1 MFLILALRTY
11 FFERRAVM
19 LPEKFTERMKKLL
32 KDEYESFIAAMDA
45 PMERAVRVNLI
56 KANPDELLS
65 RNTLALSK
73 IPYCDNAF
81 YEESEGKIGHTP
93 EHHAGEI
100 YVQDPGAIAPLSALE
115 IKSDWRVLDLCAAPG
130 GKSSQAAERL
140 GDDGFIL
147 SNEYVPKRAKIL
159 VGNFERLG
167 IKNAIVTSLDTG
179 EFKKLFD
186 SHFDLII
193 LDAPCSGEGMFR
205 KNEEAISEWSEENVE
220 ISRQRQEEIL
230 ENAVPLLKCGGHLI
244 YSTCTF
250 SLEENEMQVDKFL
263 SRHPEFTLEKCREEL
278 ICASSDGINFE
289 GAKRNDLNLCRRF
302 YPHKS
307 RGEGQFLALM
317 KKREGDAKKQTIL
330 YKDSSREPSREEMA
344 AVQAFFRESLEK
356 SPAGLIRKHGENLVL
371 ISHGH
376 PLLPK
381 SVFSAGVLLG
391 EVKKGILHP
400 AHQFFS
406 CYGKLLK
413 RRLILKKGDERL
425 TKYLFGEEIDAPE
438 ISGKGF
444 TAVFYENSA
453 LGGGKLSDGRLK
465 NHYPKGLRLT
475 K

>member
-1 MFLILALRTY
+1 
-11 FFERRAVM
+11 M
-19 LPEKFTERMKKLL
+19 LPEKFAERMKKLL
-32 KDEYESFIAAMDA
+32 GGEYDDFEKAMSE
-45 PMERAVRVNLI
+45 PAVRGLRVNLI
-56 KANPDELLS
+56 KSTPEALLS
-65 RNTLALSK
+65 RNTLSLSA

-81 YEESEGKIGHTP
+81 FEDGCEKIGQTP

-100 YVQDPGAIAPLSALE
+100 YVQDPGAMAPLSALE
-115 IKSDWRVLDLCAAPG
+115 IKRGWRVLDLCAAPG
-130 GKSSQAAERL
+130 GKSSQAAERI
-140 GDDGFIL
+140 GNEGFIL

-167 IKNAIVTSLDTG
+167 IKNAMVTSLDTA
-179 EFKKLFD
+179 EFKKYFD
-186 SHFDLII
+186 SHFDLVI

-205 KNEEAISEWSEENVE
+205 KNAEAISEWSEENVI
-220 ISRQRQEEIL
+220 ISAKRQSEIL
-230 ENAVPLLKCGGHLI
+230 ENATSLVKGGGYLI

-250 SLEENEMQVDKFL
+250 SLEENEMQIDEFL
-263 SRHPEFTLEKCREEL
+263 SRHPEFSLEKCRDEL
-278 ICASSDGINFE
+278 ILASSDGINFE
-289 GAKRNDLNLCRRF
+289 GAKSGSLKFTRRF

-317 KKREGDAKKQTIL
+317 KKRDDGEKKQTIL
-330 YKDSSREPSREEMA
+330 YKDTSREPSREEAA
-344 AVQAFFRESLEK
+344 AVQAFFRENLEK
-356 SPAGLIRKHGENLVL
+356 IPQGLVRKHGENLVL

-406 CYGKLLK
+406 SHGELFK
-413 RRLILKKGDERL
+413 RRLTLKSGDARL
-425 TKYLFGEEIDAPE
+425 AQYLAGEEIAAPE
-438 ISGKGF
+438 ISGKGYV
-444 TAVFYENSA
+444 AVLYEDVS

-465 NHYPKGLRLT
+465 NHYPKGLRIT